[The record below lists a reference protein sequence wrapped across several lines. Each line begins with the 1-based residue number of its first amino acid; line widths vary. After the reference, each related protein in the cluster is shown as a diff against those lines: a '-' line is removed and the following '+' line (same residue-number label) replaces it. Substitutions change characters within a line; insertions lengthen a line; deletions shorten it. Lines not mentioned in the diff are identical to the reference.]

1 VRKTLLAVALFAVVP
16 AYVVAD
22 DVFTAIIGALA
33 GSPAP
38 AAPKLPTGAF
48 ETSKVIDVKGETKGI
63 KLQTLAVGSD
73 GMVYALLGSDRYG
86 QKVPKGEIQVY
97 DATGQK
103 VRGWKVDFQAQTINC
118 ASDGTVYVAG
128 DGKVATFDGAGQ
140 VKAEAKDLPFIQK
153 VLSDAEGLK
162 KSAEEQRASEIQSY
176 EEIVKDFE
184 KQLTDLQKKD
194 EDKLTKQEKQMLKQ
208 QEAMVKSYKRM
219 LDESKKKKA
228 EDYING
234 ITSRLRIIN
243 ALALSDKDLYVV
255 CGELQGYGYAVWRMD
270 HNLENPKQVMSGLR
284 GCCGQMDIQCCGDD
298 LVVAQN
304 CEHNVGRYDRDG
316 KKLGTF
322 GKRAGRDGNDGFG
335 GCCNPMNVR
344 ADAAGRVYTAESE
357 GIVRLFGKD
366 GKEEGVLGSV
376 KISGG
381 CKNVAIGVS
390 KDGNTVFFCDQPGS
404 KIHLL
409 TRKAESSKSSS
420 TNSN

>member
-1 VRKTLLAVALFAVVP
+1 VRKTLLAIAVFAVLP
-16 AYVVAD
+16 AYALSD
-22 DVFTAIIGALA
+22 DVFTTIIGALA
-33 GSPAP
+33 GSPGP

-48 ETSKVIDVKGETKGI
+48 ETSKVIDVKGEVKGI
-63 KLQTLAVGSD
+63 KLQTLAVGPD

-103 VRGWKVDFQAQTINC
+103 VRGWKIDFQGQAINC

-128 DGKVATFDGAGQ
+128 DGKLAVFDGAGQ

-162 KSAEEQRASEIQSY
+162 KSAEDQRASEIQSY
-176 EEIVKDFE
+176 EEVVKDFE
-184 KQLTDLQKKD
+184 KQLAELKKKD

-208 QEAMVKSYKRM
+208 QEMMVNQYKRM

-243 ALALSDKDLYVV
+243 AVTASDKDLFVV
-255 CGELQGYGYAVWRMD
+255 CGEMQGYGYAVWRMD
-270 HNLENPKQVMSGLR
+270 RNLENPKQVMSGLR

-304 CEHNVGRYDRDG
+304 CEHNVGRFDRDG

-409 TRKAESSKSSS
+409 TRKAESQKS
-420 TNSN
+420 TNSD

>member
-1 VRKTLLAVALFAVVP
+1 VRKTLLAVAAFAMLP
-16 AYVVAD
+16 AYAVAD
-22 DVFTAIIGALA
+22 DVLSTIIGALA
-33 GSPAP
+33 GSPGP

-48 ETSKVIDVKGETKGI
+48 ETSKVIDVKGEVKGV
-63 KLQTLAVGSD
+63 KLQTLAVGPD

-86 QKVPKGEIQVY
+86 QKVPKGEVQVY
-97 DATGQK
+97 DTTGQK
-103 VRGWKVDFQAQTINC
+103 VRDWKVDFQGQAINC

-128 DGKVATFDGAGQ
+128 DGKVAVFDGAGQ
-140 VKAEAKDLPFIQK
+140 VKAEAKNLPFIQK

-176 EEIVKDFE
+176 EEVVKDFE
-184 KQLTDLQKKD
+184 KQLAELKKKD

-208 QEAMVKSYKRM
+208 QEMMVNQYKSM
-219 LDESKKKKA
+219 LDQSKKKKA

-243 ALALSDKDLYVV
+243 AVAVSDKDLYVV
-255 CGELQGYGYAVWRMD
+255 CGEMQGYGYAVWRMD
-270 HNLENPKQVMSGLR
+270 HSLENPKQVMSGLR

-304 CEHNVGRYDRDG
+304 CEHNVGRFDRDG

-344 ADAAGRVYTAESE
+344 ADAAGKVYTAESE

-409 TRKAESSKSSS
+409 TRKAESAKSTS